1 VHGKGMAILE
11 QSELLNQLHIDRQV
25 AEPTT
30 RRPTVVT
37 LALIA
42 AILVGIGA
50 WWMVGPIAVTPIQTA
65 IARRPPQAN
74 SKPTVLE
81 ASGYVTARRQ
91 ATVAAKVT
99 GKVSQVLIEE
109 GQHVQEGQVLAWLDD
124 RDAAAQLAVS
134 KAQLD
139 AARAQLA
146 DIRVQLAQAQRD
158 LTRQNGLVE
167 RGLTSQQAAEQA
179 RSSVESLLARVSA
192 QNNQVRVAEQ
202 SLKVAEVNL
211 DNLIVRA
218 PFAGVI
224 VAKTAQLGEV
234 VSPESVGGGFTRTG
248 IGTIVDMA
256 SLQIDVDVN
265 EALIGR
271 VHLGQPVMATLN
283 AHVEWKI
290 PGEVIAII
298 PMADRAKA
306 TVKVRIAFRQKDPRV
321 VPDMGVRVNFLNEAK
336 KGEEVNDWQMPGV
349 LVPSVAIRED
359 EGTAVVFVYANS
371 KLERRVV
378 QVGKTID
385 ENTQVLA
392 GVHEGEHVVLSPTA
406 TLKDGDRAVLR
417 QKG

>member
-1 VHGKGMAILE
+1 MAIME

-30 RRPTVVT
+30 WRPAVIT

-50 WWMVGPIAVTPIQTA
+50 WWMVGPTAVTPIQTA
-65 IARRPPQAN
+65 IVQRPPQAN

-109 GQHVQEGQVLAWLDD
+109 GQHVQEGQVLVRLDD
-124 RDAAAQLAVS
+124 RDTAAQLAVS

-158 LTRQNGLVE
+158 LTRQNWLVE

-179 RSSVESLLARVSA
+179 RSSVESLLERVSV

-211 DNLIVRA
+211 DNMIVRA

-224 VAKTAQLGEV
+224 VAKTAQLGEI
-234 VSPESVGGGFTRTG
+234 VSPEFVGGGFTRMG

-265 EALIGR
+265 EAFVGR
-271 VHLGQPVMATLN
+271 VHLGQPVIATLN

-306 TVKVRIAFRQKDPRV
+306 TVKVRIAFRQKDLRV

-336 KGEEVNDWQMPGV
+336 KGEEVNDRQMPGV

-392 GVHEGEHVVLSPTA
+392 GVYEGEHVVLSPTA